1 MFRGVNRR
9 TKEEYKVDVGY
20 ERFLAPEVFFS
31 PEIVSSDFTT
41 SLPEV
46 VDPRDIGSHLANHA

>member
-46 VDPRDIGSHLANHA
+46 VDQAI